1 VSLFEIA
8 ARLRGL
14 NQRIR
19 PVDDRR
25 DLAGLDQL
33 LQSCQIPVVRSRGCA
48 AGILRGLRA
57 NTHWL
62 ARDQLTRFGAITT
75 DERVV
80 EDGKVITAAGVS
92 SGIDMALVFAARL
105 AGDEV
110 ARAIQLS
117 VEYDAQP
124 PFDTGTPAK
133 APGPIQDM
141 VRAPLV
147 ERDKRMAQRA
157 GAR

>member
-1 VSLFEIA
+1 MI
-8 ARLRGL
+8 G
-14 NQRIR
+14 R
-19 PVDDRR
+19 P
-25 DLAGLDQL
+25 LELDQRPGGPRLIDGVCTGAL
-33 LQSCQIPVVRSRGCA
+33 LLGA

-62 ARDQLTRFGAITT
+62 AREQLTRFGAIPT

-110 ARAIQLS
+110 AQAIQLS
-117 VEYDAQP
+117 VEYDPQP

-133 APGPIQDM
+133 APAPIQDM
-141 VRAPLV
+141 VRAALV